1 MKDNKVIYKFY
12 KKPILSNKHKVILS
26 NSTRPAHVKRAS
38 ITEGAIRRLRYTRCS
53 LPWSEVAE
61 ILSVYSNELR
71 LSVGPAI
78 QRMTHGDLIDD
89 SRDRRPGTT

>member
-1 MKDNKVIYKFY
+1 MPVLDIQCTMKDNKVIHKFY
-12 KKPILSNKHKVILS
+12 KKPILSNKVILS
-26 NSTRPAHVKRAS
+26 NSARPAHVKRAS

-71 LSVGPAI
+71 LSVRPAI
-78 QRMTHGDLIDD
+78 QRMTHGD
-89 SRDRRPGTT
+89 